1 MLVYSCI
8 KEMNVLVA
16 RGSYFRRRMPGT
28 CTPENLVSLLTLPIW
43 LFVLVHLK
51 MSYIYQH

>member
-16 RGSYFRRRMPGT
+16 RGSYLHRRMPGT

-51 MSYIYQH
+51 ISYIY